1 MTHWFLNLEPIGKD
15 VTLTVEGEMNRPPYQ
30 KDAGISALF
39 EKAQAIYREI
49 GKELLDVPLTG
60 GGSDG
65 NFTAALGV
73 PTLDG
78 LGIDG
83 DGAHTEWEHG
93 LISSIEPRT
102 LLMRGLLETLQ

>member
-1 MTHWFLNLEPIGKD
+1 MGIELE
-15 VTLTVEGEMNRPPYQ
+15 E
-30 KDAGISALF
+30 SS
-39 EKAQAIYREI
+39 
-49 GKELLDVPLTG
+49 TG

>member
-1 MTHWFLNLEPIGKD
+1 MSARPGRRKF
-15 VTLTVEGEMNRPPYQ
+15 EGRLG
-30 KDAGISALF
+30 ARRI
-39 EKAQAIYREI
+39 
-49 GKELLDVPLTG
+49 
-60 GGSDG
+60 SDG

-102 LLMRGLLETLQ
+102 RLMRGLLETLQ

>member
-1 MTHWFLNLEPIGKD
+1 VRVE
-15 VTLTVEGEMNRPPYQ
+15 VTGGMNRPPFE
-30 KDAGISALF
+30 KTPAIDALF
-39 EKAQAIYREI
+39 RHAQSLARDI
-49 GKELLDVPLTG
+49 GFALEHTAMTG

-93 LISSIEPRT
+93 FVSSIAPRT
-102 LLMRGLLETLQ
+102 LLMRGLLETLR

>member
-1 MTHWFLNLEPIGKD
+1 
-15 VTLTVEGEMNRPPYQ
+15 MNRPP
-30 KDAGISALF
+30 F
-39 EKAQAIYREI
+39 EKTPAIAALLAHAQGVAREI
-49 GKELLDVPLTG
+49 GIDLADASMTG

-83 DGAHTEWEHG
+83 EGAHTEWEHG
-93 LISSIEPRT
+93 LISSIVPRT
-102 LLMRGLLETLQ
+102 RLMRGLLETLQ

>member
-1 MTHWFLNLEPIGKD
+1 MSTRPAYFPTKI
-15 VTLTVEGEMNRPPYQ
+15 EG
-30 KDAGISALF
+30 
-39 EKAQAIYREI
+39 
-49 GKELLDVPLTG
+49 LLGVRRI
-60 GGSDG
+60 SDG

-83 DGAHTEWEHG
+83 DGAHTEWEHD

-102 LLMRGLLETLQ
+102 RLMRGLLETLQ